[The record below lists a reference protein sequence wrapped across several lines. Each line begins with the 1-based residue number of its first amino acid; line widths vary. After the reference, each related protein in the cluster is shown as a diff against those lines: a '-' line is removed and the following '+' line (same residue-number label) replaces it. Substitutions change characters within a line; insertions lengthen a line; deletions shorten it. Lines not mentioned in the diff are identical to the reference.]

1 MIGRQ
6 INRGVRLAVGVVA
19 LDQKRMRPALL
30 IAAIGLVIANGNHA
44 IAGARRSRSLSVA
57 RCISL
62 RLAAFLPSKIGCT
75 GIFLAS
81 VQFKSFQAHLL
92 LIWHSR
98 CDDFSKGSRIP
109 ITRSFLG
116 KAAAAQCLLSRPAWP
131 KADRPQSTNSGHAIA
146 AEVSSAAATSI
157 RAVYR
162 ERTPSSRGRYL
173 RIEPPTS

>member
-1 MIGRQ
+1 
-6 INRGVRLAVGVVA
+6 
-19 LDQKRMRPALL
+19 MRPALL

-81 VQFKSFQAHLL
+81 VQFKSFQAHPL

-109 ITRSFLG
+109 KTRSFLG
-116 KAAAAQCLLSRPAWP
+116 KAAAAQCLLSRPASP
-131 KADRPQSTNSGHAIA
+131 KADRPQSTRTRCSGRALGKVKPRRTRRCLIRRGGLALPQLAENVQKCLGASLVSVIA
-146 AEVSSAAATSI
+146 
-157 RAVYR
+157 
-162 ERTPSSRGRYL
+162 ERT
-173 RIEPPTS
+173 